1 MSSETAD
8 DGTHPDIP
16 DKQWENPFPEGH
28 PLQKLY
34 ERRIRN
40 NQDLIIL
47 VDDYH
52 ARRGTGKTIASL
64 QLAQGMNQNG
74 WLTWEHVSLA
84 PEEIRNA
91 YESLP
96 PRSALVLDE
105 GEIGASK
112 YDAASKTNKAL
123 REIMSIGR
131 IEEKY
136 VILNTPDAGQ
146 IDSDI
151 RKLADVWMTMLTKG
165 VGLVHWIKRQPYARG
180 GSGKILNEKE
190 QLITFRDVERGT
202 PLREVYNR
210 LTEEKKKH
218 IRGDKDKGFVPN
230 AEHEE
235 ALQKAR
241 KETRIETR
249 NEIIRDIYE
258 GLSNFTDDDYTRMK
272 RANDGVSQAMLGEA
286 VGLTQQQIGN
296 IVRNN

>member
-16 DKQWENPFPEGH
+16 DKSWTNPFPEGH
-28 PLQKLY
+28 PIHELF

-40 NQDLIIL
+40 DQDLIIL
-47 VDDYH
+47 IDDYH
-52 ARRGTGKTIASL
+52 ARRGTGKTVASL
-64 QLAQGMNQNG
+64 QLAQGMNQHG

-96 PRSALVLDE
+96 PRSALLLDE

-112 YDAASKTNKAL
+112 YDAATKTNKAL

-165 VGLVHWIKRQPYARG
+165 LGLVHWIKRQPYARG
-180 GSGKILNEKE
+180 GSGKILNEKQ
-190 QLITFRDVERGT
+190 QLVHFADIATGT

-210 LTEEKKKH
+210 LTEEKRKH
-218 IRGDKDKGFVPN
+218 ISGEKDNGFVPI
-230 AEHEE
+230 AEHREE
-235 ALQKAR
+235 LQKAR
-241 KETRIETR
+241 KEVRLETR
-249 NEIIRDIYE
+249 NEVLADIYHNDEIRDL
-258 GLSNFTDDDYTRMK
+258 GLTQR
-272 RANDGVSQAMLGEA
+272 MLGES
-286 VGLTQQQIGN
+286 VGLSQAQVGN
-296 IVRNN
+296 IVRDNE